1 MGFSTLDKIEVR
13 IKHITENLPEYHD
26 QLIFSLEYIDKDPQ
40 SSLTKSRIVLEKT
53 LNRIYQLH
61 FDKEPKKLEIGF
73 ILNDNQFTRFID
85 RRILSR
91 MNSVRDMANLGAHG
105 EEVQPTDAKRVL
117 DDLCEILNW
126 FIQDHLRKEDK
137 SKPQKTAGDKAQKK
151 ERKNSNPLIDKEL
164 NSADEYFRKGDFSNA
179 SKSANEAI
187 RLLECGE
194 GKNNYRY
201 LAALNILGCCLIS
214 EKQHRQSLEKYS
226 ECLNTIEGFS
236 KRETKYYSVIYNNL
250 IIASLCGN
258 QTPQALIFIE
268 KYLEL
273 SSAVDDDTSRIMI
286 KIKDKLT

>member
-1 MGFSTLDKIEVR
+1 MGYSTFDKIEVR

-73 ILNDNQFTRFID
+73 ILNDNQFTRLID

-126 FIQDHLRKEDK
+126 FIQDHLKKEEK
-137 SKPQKTAGDKAQKK
+137 AKTQKADNKAQKQNK
-151 ERKNSNPLIDKEL
+151 KTDYHQIEEIL
-164 NSADEYFRKGDFSNA
+164 NSASDDFNKGDFKNA
-179 SKSANEAI
+179 AGKADEAL
-187 RLLECGE
+187 RLLNESG
-194 GKNNYRY
+194 GKKSFYHA
-201 LAALNILGCCLIS
+201 AALNIIGCSLMN
-214 EKQHRQSLEKYS
+214 EKEFTPALE
-226 ECLNTIEGFS
+226 NFS
-236 KRETKYYSVIYNNL
+236 VCMDILKGLPKNDAEYRVICNNAV
-250 IIASLCGN
+250 IASLCCN
-258 QTPQALIFIE
+258 QTGKVLDLIE
-268 KYLEL
+268 KYFEAGDNPPDNTESRTLVQIKNKL
-273 SSAVDDDTSRIMI
+273 S
-286 KIKDKLT
+286 